1 MIGFNE
7 ETLETTVPPWAQ
19 RALGIGLL
27 LTTILA
33 LWYAVTTLLE
43 GQTPQSSNPQW
54 LSVMLLAAIP
64 VLLLLSGRLIAGK
77 MGTTE
82 LFPPT
87 ALIAIGVLLL
97 MGTATYFLWATSH
110 RLSTGR
116 ALLAGVLL
124 GGWSVKLGLQ
134 KRAIRK
140 HLEHDA

>member
-7 ETLETTVPPWAQ
+7 KTLETTVAPWAQ
-19 RALGIGLL
+19 RALGIVLL

-43 GQTPQSSNPQW
+43 GQTPQSSDPQW
-54 LSVMLLAAIP
+54 LSVVLLAIIP
-64 VLLLLSGRLIAGK
+64 FLLLLSWRLIAGK
-77 MGTTE
+77 MGTID

-97 MGTATYFLWATSH
+97 VGTVTYFLWATSH

-134 KRAIRK
+134 KRTIRK
-140 HLEHDA
+140 HPEHDA

>member
-7 ETLETTVPPWAQ
+7 ETLETTVAPWGQ

-43 GQTPQSSNPQW
+43 GQTPQSSDPQW
-54 LSVMLLAAIP
+54 LSVALLATIP
-64 VLLLLSGRLIAGK
+64 FLLLLSGRLIAGK
-77 MGTTE
+77 MGTIE

-97 MGTATYFLWATSH
+97 VGTVTYFLWARSH

-124 GGWSVKLGLQ
+124 GASSVKLGLR

-140 HLEHDA
+140 HPEHDA